1 MSNRWWWRL
10 SIFFVAFW
18 EKMNCKHL
26 LIHKMFC
33 DKKFFYNKNIHHS
46 IVRRNV
52 MLKCSCIKKKCYFRI
67 FFTPLWNLNWDAF
80 SCLHHLLYHYSV
92 EHSGIIVLFFF
103 PLIFQFYLFI
113 DFAHT
118 KNITIWVENYSKKVS
133 STSSQYGKIY
143 VNVLLQ
149 CVSYNFSFIV

>member
-1 MSNRWWWRL
+1 MSNWWWWRL
-10 SIFFVAFW
+10 SIFYVAFW

-26 LIHKMFC
+26 LIQKMFC
-33 DKKFFYNKNIHHS
+33 NICYKIIFYS
-46 IVRRNV
+46 IVRND
-52 MLKCSCIKKKCYFRI
+52 MQKCSCIEKKECYFRK

>member
-1 MSNRWWWRL
+1 MEIPATVSGPRL
-10 SIFFVAFW
+10 RRRGLTPKQCSFAHVSAQWGQIFSERFLFYFL
-18 EKMNCKHL
+18 KHL

-113 DFAHT
+113 DFAH
-118 KNITIWVENYSKKVS
+118 IKK
-133 STSSQYGKIY
+133 SQYGLKTI
-143 VNVLLQ
+143 
-149 CVSYNFSFIV
+149 